1 MGPICCTF
9 FWMCW
14 EGAPQRAAGWG
25 DQEGCSAMW
34 LSASGSMGMG
44 FVSRSSLANCC
55 DLEFFL
61 VVHALF
67 SQDKCQQEGFW
78 EVLRHMVSLS
88 DLSQTLLVGG
98 LLVLCSLPGPP
109 VIKCL
114 MHMVTM
120 SLARVGGFSRCAS
133 LNSSPRETSYARHFL
148 GTGAE
153 AASFCNS
160 CLLCVGIVLPSR
172 AEASL
177 YLL

>member
-1 MGPICCTF
+1 
-9 FWMCW
+9 
-14 EGAPQRAAGWG
+14 
-25 DQEGCSAMW
+25 
-34 LSASGSMGMG
+34 
-44 FVSRSSLANCC
+44 
-55 DLEFFL
+55 
-61 VVHALF
+61 
-67 SQDKCQQEGFW
+67 
-78 EVLRHMVSLS
+78 
-88 DLSQTLLVGG
+88 
-98 LLVLCSLPGPP
+98 
-109 VIKCL
+109 

-160 CLLCVGIVLPSR
+160 CLLCVGIVLRSR